1 MTEHAPFNPE
11 SMQFNIPKNQGSPI
25 KVIGVGGG
33 GSNAVNYMHKQ
44 GINGVDFI
52 VCNTDNQALEASSV
66 PTRIQLGTTL
76 TAGQGAGSIPEIG
89 KNAAIED
96 LDDVLG
102 QLNDDT
108 TMVFVTAGM
117 GGGTGTGAAPVIA
130 QACKDLDILT
140 VGIVTVPFNFEGK
153 RRAKQATEGLER
165 MRAAV
170 DTLLVIRNDKL
181 RELFGNLALK
191 QAFSNADE
199 VLCTAAK
206 GIAEVIT
213 LTGDIN
219 VDMNDVKTVMRDS
232 GAAIMGAGA
241 ASGEGRA
248 MTAVAEAL
256 ESPLLNDN
264 DITGAN
270 FVLLNITYGTDEL
283 LMDEISEITDYIQD
297 QAGAT
302 AEVIWG
308 YGHDET
314 LGEKICVT
322 VIATGFETRDNL
334 PEGPTESTRRLEID
348 VKEITQP
355 LSGPIPNEPW
365 AAPST
370 ETADE
375 PHLKTAEGAAPQ
387 ADNAPTL
394 ITNQWQAEDVTS
406 DTPEAALDL
415 FGTPG
420 ADAEEVRLRHA
431 EAQPE
436 QKEEPRIE
444 EPVAAPQPITVEAP
458 AEDVMAEDIAE
469 TPVAQSEEKV
479 GGFTVLNLE
488 EVEESVILP
497 EQIAGVTFTD
507 QQVGAETEPAQEEVT
522 ANAQPVPQPAAP
534 QPEVDTQPAPEPV
547 ATPTPI
553 RQTIGMDD
561 LAHRT
566 TARINNIEE
575 RTKRLRKPNGLS
587 ELESEPA
594 YKRRNIQ
601 LEPTPS
607 SDESQATRF
616 SIDEETGG
624 LKTDNPFLHD
634 NVD

>member
-1 MTEHAPFNPE
+1 
-11 SMQFNIPKNQGSPI
+11 MQFNLPKNQDSPI

-33 GSNAVNYMHKQ
+33 GSNAVNYMHQQ

-89 KNAAIED
+89 KNAAIEN
-96 LDDVLG
+96 LDDVLN
-102 QLNDDT
+102 QLSDNT

-130 QACKDLDILT
+130 KACKDLDILT
-140 VGIVTVPFNFEGK
+140 VGIVTVPFNFEGR
-153 RRAKQATEGLER
+153 RRANQASDGMDE

-181 RELFGNLALK
+181 RELFGNLTLK

-241 ASGEGRA
+241 ASGDGRA

-256 ESPLLNDN
+256 ESPLLNDS

-270 FVLLNITYGTDEL
+270 FVLLNITYGTDEV

-308 YGHDET
+308 YGHDES
-314 LGEKICVT
+314 LGDKICVT
-322 VIATGFETRDNL
+322 VIATGFETRAAL
-334 PEGPTESTRRLEID
+334 PEGPTISRIRLD
-348 VKEITQP
+348 ADAREITQP
-355 LSGPIPNEPW
+355 LSNPLATEPW
-365 AAPST
+365 EGQSPTT
-370 ETADE
+370 EAE
-375 PHLKTAEGAAPQ
+375 PHLKTENAE
-387 ADNAPTL
+387 DLTL
-394 ITNQWQAEDVTS
+394 DESGPSLVSNQWNAEDVTS
-406 DTPEAALDL
+406 ETPETALDL
-415 FGTPG
+415 FGKSNDDQVEDVTLKHEE
-420 ADAEEVRLRHA
+420 AETENALTDVTATTEAVQAHA
-431 EAQPE
+431 I
-436 QKEEPRIE
+436 KEEE
-444 EPVAAPQPITVEAP
+444 Q
-458 AEDVMAEDIAE
+458 
-469 TPVAQSEEKV
+469 V
-479 GGFTVLNLE
+479 GGFTVLNLDEVSE
-488 EVEESVILP
+488 ETIAP
-497 EQIAGVTFTD
+497 EQVAGVTFTD
-507 QQVGAETEPAQEEVT
+507 QQVGAEQEPQTEETVVNT
-522 ANAQPVPQPAAP
+522 QPVPQPPSTSRETETEPVSEPTEAPAAVPAPKAAP
-534 QPEVDTQPAPEPV
+534 APAHQE
-547 ATPTPI
+547 
-553 RQTIGMDD
+553 IGMEE
-561 LAHRT
+561 LAQRT
-566 TARINNIEE
+566 AQRQQNIEE
-575 RTKRLRKPNGLS
+575 RTKRLRTPNGLT

-594 YKRRNIQ
+594 FKRRNIQ
-601 LEPTPS
+601 LEPTTPS
-607 SDESQATRF
+607 NDSQATRF

-624 LKTDNPFLHD
+624 LKTDNPYLHD

>member
-1 MTEHAPFNPE
+1 
-11 SMQFNIPKNQGSPI
+11 MQFNIPQNSGSPI

-33 GSNAVNYMHKQ
+33 GSNAVNYMHEQ

-52 VCNTDNQALEASSV
+52 VCNTDNQALEASPV

-76 TAGQGAGSIPEIG
+76 TAGQGAGSIPETG
-89 KNAAIED
+89 KNAAIEN
-96 LDDVLG
+96 LDDVLA
-102 QLNDDT
+102 QVNDNT

-130 QACKDLDILT
+130 KACKELGILT

-153 RRAKQATEGLER
+153 RRATQAAEGLEH

-170 DTLLVIRNDKL
+170 DTLLIIRNDKL
-181 RELFGNLALK
+181 RELFGNLTLK
-191 QAFSNADE
+191 KAFSNADE

-248 MTAVAEAL
+248 MTAVTEAL
-256 ESPLLNDN
+256 ESPLLNDS

-270 FVLLNITYGTDEL
+270 FVLLNITYGTEEV

-308 YGHDET
+308 YGHDASLED
-314 LGEKICVT
+314 KICVT
-322 VIATGFETRDNL
+322 VIATGFETQNQL
-334 PEGPTESTRRLEID
+334 PEGPVISKMRLDTEAR
-348 VKEITQP
+348 EITAP
-355 LSGPIPNEPW
+355 LSGPM
-365 AAPST
+365 AADPFRS
-370 ETADE
+370 EDSLPAEEE
-375 PHLKTAEGAAPQ
+375 PHLKGEGGTAGVNDDQDGPVFTQKWE
-387 ADNAPTL
+387 
-394 ITNQWQAEDVTS
+394 AEDITS
-406 DTPEAALDL
+406 DTPSAALDL
-415 FGTPG
+415 FGTLRK
-420 ADAEEVRLRHA
+420 DNVEEVTLIHK
-431 EAQPE
+431 EEVPE
-436 QKEEPRIE
+436 QDHT
-444 EPVAAPQPITVEAP
+444 PV
-458 AEDVMAEDIAE
+458 AE
-469 TPVAQSEEKV
+469 TPEAEPV
-479 GGFTVLNLE
+479 GGFTMLDLDAATDAPLIPE
-488 EVEESVILP
+488 EMDGVSFTNEQVDAP
-497 EQIAGVTFTD
+497 ET
-507 QQVGAETEPAQEEVT
+507 PSQE
-522 ANAQPVPQPAAP
+522 APAAP
-534 QPEVDTQPAPEPV
+534 EAPAKQPEPAPAPTHT
-547 ATPTPI
+547 APTPAPTPAPI
-553 RQTIGMDD
+553 ENPTGAQE
-561 LAHRT
+561 LAQR
-566 TARINNIEE
+566 TARRQQSIEE
-575 RTKRLRKPNGLS
+575 YTKRLRTPSGLT
-587 ELESEPA
+587 ELENEPA

-601 LEPTPS
+601 LAPTPA
-607 SDESQATRF
+607 SDESQATRL

>member
-1 MTEHAPFNPE
+1 MNEPSLPNR
-11 SMQFNIPKNQGSPI
+11 SKMQFNLPKNQDSPI

-33 GSNAVNYMHKQ
+33 GSNAVNYMHQQ

-89 KNAAIED
+89 KNAAIEN
-96 LDDVLG
+96 LDDVLN
-102 QLNDDT
+102 QLNDNT

-130 QACKDLDILT
+130 KACKDLDILT
-140 VGIVTVPFNFEGK
+140 VGIVTVPFNFEGR
-153 RRAKQATEGLER
+153 RRANQASDGMDE

-181 RELFGNLALK
+181 RELFGNLTLK

-241 ASGEGRA
+241 ASGDGRA

-256 ESPLLNDN
+256 ESPLLNDS

-270 FVLLNITYGTDEL
+270 FVLLNITYGTDEV

-308 YGHDET
+308 YGHDES
-314 LGEKICVT
+314 LGDKICVT
-322 VIATGFETRDNL
+322 VIATGFETRAAL
-334 PEGPTESTRRLEID
+334 PEGPTISRIRLD
-348 VKEITQP
+348 ADAREITQP
-355 LSGPIPNEPW
+355 LANPLATDPWEEQRPI
-365 AAPST
+365 T
-370 ETADE
+370 EAE
-375 PHLKTAEGAAPQ
+375 PHLKTEAA
-387 ADNAPTL
+387 ADLTSVEPEPT
-394 ITNQWQAEDVTS
+394 IVSNQWNAEDITS

-415 FGTPG
+415 FGKPN
-420 ADAEEVRLRHA
+420 DDQVEEVTLKHEETEIQDTVA
-431 EAQPE
+431 DVTAAPEA
-436 QKEEPRIE
+436 IE
-444 EPVAAPQPITVEAP
+444 EPLPK
-458 AEDVMAEDIAE
+458 
-469 TPVAQSEEKV
+469 EEERV
-479 GGFTVLNLE
+479 GGFTMLNLDEVAE
-488 EVEESVILP
+488 ETIAP
-497 EQIAGVTFTD
+497 EQLAGVTFTD
-507 QQVGAETEPAQEEVT
+507 QQVNAEQEPQPEETVG
-522 ANAQPVPQPAAP
+522 NAPPVPQPGSTNRETETEPVSEPTEAPAAAP
-534 QPEVDTQPAPEPV
+534 APTAAPSSAPAHQE
-547 ATPTPI
+547 
-553 RQTIGMDD
+553 IGMEE
-561 LAHRT
+561 LAQRT
-566 TARINNIEE
+566 AQRQQNIEE
-575 RTKRLRKPNGLS
+575 RTKRLRTPNGLT

-594 YKRRNIQ
+594 FKRRNIQ
-601 LEPTPS
+601 LEPTTSS
-607 SDESQATRF
+607 SDSQATRL

>member
-1 MTEHAPFNPE
+1 MEFNLPI
-11 SMQFNIPKNQGSPI
+11 NTGSPI

-52 VCNTDNQALEASSV
+52 VCNTDNQALEASNV
-66 PTRIQLGTTL
+66 PVRIQLGTTL

-89 KNAAIED
+89 KNAAIEN
-96 LDDVLG
+96 LDDVLN
-102 QLNDDT
+102 QLGENT

-140 VGIVTVPFNFEGK
+140 VGIVTVPFNFEGR
-153 RRAKQATEGLER
+153 RRATQAGDGLEA

-181 RELFGNLALK
+181 RELFGNLTLK

-232 GAAIMGAGA
+232 GAAIMGAGSA
-241 ASGEGRA
+241 RGEGRA
-248 MTAVAEAL
+248 MAAVTEAL
-256 ESPLLNDN
+256 ESPLLNDS

-270 FVLLNITYGTDEL
+270 FVLLNITYGTEEV
-283 LMDEISEITDYIQD
+283 LMDEITEITDYIQD

-308 YGHDET
+308 YGHDANLDEN
-314 LGEKICVT
+314 ICVT
-322 VIATGFETRDNL
+322 VIATGFEAKSKL
-334 PEGPTESTRRLEID
+334 PEGPSIKVHNLQDAAR
-348 VKEITQP
+348 EITQP
-355 LSGPIPNEPW
+355 LHSPLGGSIAFGEAQTAAEDAEPQLKAPSEIPSLEEAGSA
-365 AAPST
+365 AAPELTNSWDVEDITT
-370 ETADE
+370 EEA
-375 PHLKTAEGAAPQ
+375 AAAP
-387 ADNAPTL
+387 
-394 ITNQWQAEDVTS
+394 
-406 DTPEAALDL
+406 DL
-415 FGTPG
+415 FGPIKATDGDEVTLIHKSADTRENTTPAPMVTADPISG
-420 ADAEEVRLRHA
+420 PEVNTTIPAPANEEVPVTRVGEFNLLDMDEAGNDTLIPEELDGVSFTNEQVNPDAEGDHTEAPTPSQEQPVPA
-431 EAQPE
+431 EAQAQPLPTTRVFPVKTTE
-436 QKEEPRIE
+436 AAPAPASPASYDLSQRMAQRQSSIE
-444 EPVAAPQPITVEAP
+444 EY
-458 AEDVMAEDIAE
+458 
-469 TPVAQSEEKV
+469 
-479 GGFTVLNLE
+479 
-488 EVEESVILP
+488 
-497 EQIAGVTFTD
+497 
-507 QQVGAETEPAQEEVT
+507 
-522 ANAQPVPQPAAP
+522 
-534 QPEVDTQPAPEPV
+534 
-547 ATPTPI
+547 
-553 RQTIGMDD
+553 
-561 LAHRT
+561 
-566 TARINNIEE
+566 
-575 RTKRLRKPNGLS
+575 TKRLRTPSGLT
-587 ELESEPA
+587 ELEDEPA

-601 LEPTPS
+601 LTPTPS
-607 SDESQATRF
+607 SSESQATRV

>member
-1 MTEHAPFNPE
+1 MEFDLPIN
-11 SMQFNIPKNQGSPI
+11 SGSPI

-33 GSNAVNYMHKQ
+33 GSNAVNYMHQQ
-44 GINGVDFI
+44 GIKGVDFI
-52 VCNTDNQALEASSV
+52 VCNTDNQALAASNV
-66 PTRIQLGTTL
+66 PVRIQLGTTL

-89 KNAAIED
+89 KNAAIEN
-96 LDDVLG
+96 LDDVLS
-102 QLNDDT
+102 QLNDNT

-140 VGIVTVPFNFEGK
+140 VGIVTVPFNFEGR
-153 RRAKQATEGLER
+153 RRATQAGDGLEA

-181 RELFGNLALK
+181 RELFGNLTLK

-219 VDMNDVKTVMRDS
+219 VDMNDVKTVMSES
-232 GAAIMGAGA
+232 GAAIMGAGS

-248 MTAVAEAL
+248 MTAVTEAL
-256 ESPLLNDN
+256 ESPLLNDS

-270 FVLLNITYGTDEL
+270 FVLLNITYGTDEI

-308 YGHDET
+308 YGHDEA

-322 VIATGFETRDNL
+322 VIATGFEATSKL
-334 PEGPTESTRRLEID
+334 PEGPSI
-348 VKEITQP
+348 VKHNLQDEAREITQP
-355 LSGPIPNEPW
+355 METPMGATQFDTPF
-365 AAPST
+365 ST
-370 ETADE
+370 AETQDDSPRLKGETA
-375 PHLKTAEGAAPQ
+375 PVEGTVDPRDVPLANTWA
-387 ADNAPTL
+387 
-394 ITNQWQAEDVTS
+394 AEDVTG
-406 DTPEAALDL
+406 EATGSAPDL
-415 FGTPG
+415 FGTVHG
-420 ADAEEVRLRHA
+420 AEEMSLIH
-431 EAQPE
+431 
-436 QKEEPRIE
+436 K
-444 EPVAAPQPITVEAP
+444 
-458 AEDVMAEDIAE
+458 
-469 TPVAQSEEKV
+469 
-479 GGFTVLNLE
+479 
-488 EVEESVILP
+488 EVESTP
-497 EQIAGVTFTD
+497 
-507 QQVGAETEPAQEEVT
+507 QEEVT
-522 ANAQPVPQPAAP
+522 ASAHETTPPVELTENVESELNANITAETTVDTPLSTGEYDILDLDANEEDNLIPEEQDGISFTNEQIDTEQAATTPIAEPAPAAQAQPIPTPRSQPKAP
-534 QPEVDTQPAPEPV
+534 IAPKTPAPESS
-547 ATPTPI
+547 
-553 RQTIGMDD
+553 D
-561 LAHRT
+561 LAQ
-566 TARINNIEE
+566 RIAQRQQSIEAY
-575 RTKRLRKPNGLS
+575 TKRLRTPSGLT
-587 ELESEPA
+587 ELEDEPA

-607 SDESQATRF
+607 SSESQATRL

>member
-1 MTEHAPFNPE
+1 
-11 SMQFNIPKNQGSPI
+11 MQFNLPKNQGSPI

-33 GSNAVNYMHKQ
+33 GSNAVNYMYEQ

-52 VCNTDNQALEASSV
+52 VCNADNQALEASNV

-89 KNAAIED
+89 KNAAIEN
-96 LDDVLG
+96 LDDVLNHVG
-102 QLNDDT
+102 DNT

-130 QACKDLDILT
+130 KACKDLDILT
-140 VGIVTVPFNFEGK
+140 VGIVTIPFIFEGR
-153 RRAKQATEGLER
+153 RRANQANEGLED

-181 RELFGNLALK
+181 RELFGNLTLK

-248 MTAVAEAL
+248 MKAVSEAL
-256 ESPLLNDN
+256 ESPLLNDS

-270 FVLLNITYGTDEL
+270 FVLLNITYGTDEV
-283 LMDEISEITDYIQD
+283 LMDEITEITDYIQD

-308 YGHDET
+308 YGHDES
-314 LGEKICVT
+314 LGDNICIT
-322 VIATGFETRDNL
+322 VIATGFETRAGVA
-334 PEGPTESTRRLEID
+334 EGPTISKIRLD
-348 VKEITQP
+348 SDAREITQP
-355 LSGPIPNEPW
+355 RSSPMEEETWQTGAEP
-365 AAPST
+365 T
-370 ETADE
+370 DE
-375 PHLKTAEGAAPQ
+375 APHLKSG
-387 ADNAPTL
+387 PTPSSTPEIL
-394 ITNQWQAEDVTS
+394 ETRDDIVSNQWDAEDVTS
-406 DTPEAALDL
+406 VNPEAALDL
-415 FGTPG
+415 FATPTD
-420 ADAEEVRLRHA
+420 ADVEKVHLLHEEVEQVPEITTEITSA
-431 EAQPE
+431 PEAV
-436 QKEEPRIE
+436 EES
-444 EPVAAPQPITVEAP
+444 AT
-458 AEDVMAEDIAE
+458 
-469 TPVAQSEEKV
+469 AQEEKV
-479 GGFTVLNLE
+479 GAFTVMNLD
-488 EVEESVILP
+488 EVEEDTISP
-497 EQIAGVTFTD
+497 EQVAGVTFTD
-507 QQVGAETEPAQEEVT
+507 QQVTADEDTQQEDAT
-522 ANAQPVPQPAAP
+522 ANAQPEPQPTP
-534 QPEVDTQPAPEPV
+534 PRQEVDTEDEPETIETPA
-547 ATPTPI
+547 PTPI
-553 RQTIGMDD
+553 HQDVDMDD
-561 LAHRT
+561 HAQRT
-566 TARINNIEE
+566 AQRQQNIEE
-575 RTKRLRKPNGLS
+575 RTKRLRTPNGLT

-594 YKRRNIQ
+594 FKRQNIQ

-607 SDESQATRF
+607 SDESQATRL
-616 SIDEETGG
+616 SIDEATGG

>member
-1 MTEHAPFNPE
+1 
-11 SMQFNIPKNQGSPI
+11 MQFNIPKNQGSPI

-33 GSNAVNYMHKQ
+33 GSNAVNYMHQQ

-52 VCNTDNQALEASSV
+52 VCNTDNQALEASTV

-96 LDDVLG
+96 LDDVLS

-153 RRAKQATEGLER
+153 RRAKQATEGLDR

-241 ASGEGRA
+241 ASGDGRA

-322 VIATGFETRDNL
+322 VIATGFETRSNF
-334 PEGPTESTRRLEID
+334 PEGPTESKRRLEID
-348 VKEITQP
+348 AKEITQP
-355 LSGPIPNEPW
+355 LNGPMPSEPW

-370 ETADE
+370 ETGDV
-375 PHLKTAEGAAPQ
+375 PRLKTDEGTAPLDQ
-387 ADNAPTL
+387 DSEAHL
-394 ITNQWQAEDVTS
+394 LSNQWQAEDITS
-406 DTPEAALDL
+406 ATPEAALDL

-420 ADAEEVRLRHA
+420 ADVEEVRLRHA
-431 EAQPE
+431 ESQPE
-436 QKEEPRIE
+436 QNEESNVKEDI
-444 EPVAAPQPITVEAP
+444 VAPQPIAIEATTQDDP
-458 AEDVMAEDIAE
+458 VEDIAE
-469 TPVAQSEEKV
+469 ETVAQTEEKV
-479 GGFTVLNLE
+479 GGFTVLNLDEDE
-488 EVEESVILP
+488 EDIIHP

-507 QQVGAETEPAQEEVT
+507 QQVGAETEPAQEDAT
-522 ANAQPVPQPAAP
+522 ANAQPVPQPIAP
-534 QPEVDTQPAPEPV
+534 QPEVDTQAAPEPL
-547 ATPTPI
+547 TPAPI

-566 TARINNIEE
+566 STRIHNIEE
-575 RTKRLRKPNGLS
+575 RTKRLRMPNGLT
-587 ELESEPA
+587 ELENEPA

-601 LEPTPS
+601 LESTPS
-607 SDESQATRF
+607 SDESQATRL